1 MTVYIDNDHV
11 NHPQVC
17 TVPPW
22 VKNSAVC
29 ADCAAHHTAGLRGL
43 CPKRWGFPKCIPQPW
58 HIKALRKLGK
68 SSPTD
73 LPNWQTR

>member
-43 CPKRWGFPKCIPQPW
+43 CPKRWGFPKRQRCPE
-58 HIKALRKLGK
+58 KAL
-68 SSPTD
+68 
-73 LPNWQTR
+73 